1 MEISQLVVTSV
12 VVSWRGSEVESARVV
27 TRLSVVGN
35 GTMVLPPKVVLVLVL
50 ALVLVYEL
58 LVEEVDLKGLVL
70 NASPEDVAARAVVP
84 CEVEVQ
90 SSPVD

>member
-1 MEISQLVVTSV
+1 M
-12 VVSWRGSEVESARVV
+12 
-27 TRLSVVGN
+27 SVVGN